1 MVMEQLTEDAVQAKK
16 HGLSYGRYIQKF
28 KPPKPPAERYPKKK
42 AQAAKATAPAEQ
54 KSVVRC
60 AVCGAEIPNA
70 KRNRKDCCGEC
81 ADIAISRQ
89 RNESQRRRKE
99 ARAAEQQ
106 TREE

>member
-16 HGLSYGRYIQKF
+16 HGLSYGQYIQKF

-42 AQAAKATAPAEQ
+42 VPIEKSPESVEQ

-70 KRNRKDCCGEC
+70 KRNRKYCCGEC

-99 ARAAEQQ
+99 AREAEQ
-106 TREE
+106 RRGEG